1 MTYEEFSSFADKVHV
16 LSEKT
21 NDALKTVAFHIDK
34 GGTGKTL
41 HSYEFAG
48 FCADVLNKRVLVIDG
63 DRSRNLTKTF
73 SVNGELTIREIFK
86 PDGKMPIYH
95 TNNKN
100 IDIIVGDANFTDEG
114 AEANNWATKYLEFY
128 YWLSDNYDYLNK
140 MYDIIIIDTHNDTS
154 RCTFNLLVGTDV
166 VVNVVKPDT
175 NSFGALQDFVKNINK
190 VVPATKVRNGRS
202 FSYGYD
208 AKRLVLVTDVTY
220 YGNNPATEVSQF
232 IDEVEQVDGYIGI
245 VRSNKLF
252 LKSTLENKGIFELF
266 NELTPAEQASKDKFM
281 SHLQEVYLRIYYE
294 ACKKCFEKI

>member
-21 NDALKTVAFHIDK
+21 KDALKTVAFHIDK

-281 SHLQEVYLRIYYE
+281 SHLQEVYFRIYYE